1 MGPTQAWALLLGLAR
16 ANAACV
22 PPDSFTP
29 LDLTGARV
37 VRSNIG
43 GLGGECT
50 SVGACDEIQTASTP
64 HEMYLRN
71 VARSPSGQQVDLRIT
86 NATEYRSNTP
96 ELNGLTSLG
105 DMAELNLFGPTSSV
119 ATRGVQIS
127 QGLISSSPSLKLLL
141 GAPSLSPGRM

>member
-43 GLGGECT
+43 GLGGECKWKK
-50 SVGACDEIQTASTP
+50 D
-64 HEMYLRN
+64 
-71 VARSPSGQQVDLRIT
+71 
-86 NATEYRSNTP
+86 
-96 ELNGLTSLG
+96 
-105 DMAELNLFGPTSSV
+105 
-119 ATRGVQIS
+119 RG
-127 QGLISSSPSLKLLL
+127 
-141 GAPSLSPGRM
+141 